1 MPYTPVDIFLK
12 WLSERPDQARMVVA
26 VDGDRL
32 LADAGTLGKE
42 TVADSQGRVWQM
54 VVFRGDDLAFRLA
67 YRKARTEKR
76 VMVVLARSTDG
87 ESKIDVSYVADILA
101 ANEGGPALNLS
112 VPAVFRRIC
121 PNINFPI
128 AELRRYKECL
138 LERLEAV
145 PGAVDKIVERWGRP
159 DDWGRSQVAAL
170 VLLSQHPSWALSD
183 LWPDEIDPAAA
194 IAHGLQVLM
203 SVPQDSPD
211 VAIIREL
218 LQDVIRPQ
226 VREYSFWFDQP
237 VDDVA
242 GYLLIRALAQDLK
255 LQNPT
260 VQLAGLQVFPLDLPV
275 DRLEDLFGKVLSA
288 IKRNVKSSR
297 LLERRAENFITSNRF
312 EKLAVL
318 LPADANGKTIRVMA
332 SPAMLFLYLRQCMR
346 AFFANPGASSL
357 GWAAELASH
366 PASKAE
372 FGDMVGRRRQCLAAV
387 RLARGISGIEARLAT
402 SVPAFPHADSLLDW
416 YVSSGHHRLE
426 LDATRALHDLV
437 GCEDEE
443 LRNAGQS
450 YFSGID
456 GEPAPAAD
464 SLGMRVR
471 QRLDSLDAELAK
483 FVQSD
488 PSRLANDARSVLG
501 FLKDGLQGELTPI
514 LSGDSDRRVWVLIF
528 DGMRYDTWEDV
539 VQPLLGE
546 HFTISGGARFCVLP
560 SYTLYARTSLFA
572 GATAATWAAEKSAT
586 SRDEAALFA
595 KNIGLAAHEVKG
607 KLRFVT
613 DADTTKA
620 RAVLGFTD
628 KTARP
633 VNVLIYPISDE
644 CHDYKGDL
652 ASFNSKIRQDILG
665 DRTTGVRG
673 VLDDLLLRLR
683 PGDLVFATSDHGF
696 IELPPDSALVVS
708 QSEVAAHQTTFASAI
723 FYRYSKHFKPSAM
736 NLEVAVEAGNEP
748 HYLCVGRQWLKREGI
763 GTAVRYSHGGLSLS
777 EVVIPAVRLE
787 RVTEKISAVELT
799 GLPPFISVDE
809 DENVKVPF
817 GVRNKGNMDSSY
829 ELLVRTNLG
838 DRLLESSNDLATA
851 ASQPLSFAVHGAY
864 KLKASGD
871 IDTSGTVKAVELRL
885 RYKDDA
891 GKWKDAADGVVN
903 IPVTVH
909 GKKTKLAT
917 DALAGFDEV

>member
-1 MPYTPVDIFLK
+1 MPYKPTDIFFK
-12 WLSERPDQARMVVA
+12 WLSERPDQARTAVA

-32 LADAGTLGKE
+32 LAEAGTLGKE
-42 TVADSQGRVWQM
+42 IVTDSEGRIWQM

-67 YRKARTEKR
+67 YRQARTEKR
-76 VMVVLARSTDG
+76 VLIVLARSTDG
-87 ESKIDVSYVADILA
+87 ETKIDVSYVADILA
-101 ANEGGPALNLS
+101 TNEGGPALDLS

-121 PNINFPI
+121 PSINFPT
-128 AELRRYKECL
+128 AELRRYKDSL

-145 PGAVDKIVERWGRP
+145 PGAVEKIVERWGRP
-159 DDWGRSQVAAL
+159 DDWGRGQVAAL
-170 VLLSQHPSWALSD
+170 VLLAQYPDWALSD
-183 LWPDEIDPAAA
+183 IWPDEIDPAAA

-203 SVPQDSPD
+203 SVPQGSPD
-211 VAIIREL
+211 LSIIREL
-218 LQDVIRPQ
+218 LQDAIRPQ

-255 LQNPT
+255 LQNPA

-275 DRLEDLFGKVLSA
+275 NRLEALSGKVLSA
-288 IKRNVKSSR
+288 IKANVKASR
-297 LLERRAENFITSNRF
+297 LLDRRAENFITSKRF
-312 EKLAVL
+312 EKLTVL
-318 LPADANGKTIRVMA
+318 LPADANGKTLRAMA
-332 SPAMLFLYLRQCMR
+332 SPAMLFLYLRQCMLG
-346 AFFANPGASSL
+346 FFARPRESSL
-357 GWAAELASH
+357 GWTAELASH
-366 PASKAE
+366 PALKAE
-372 FGDMVGRRRQCLAAV
+372 FGDMVGRRRQCLAVV
-387 RLARGISGIEARLAT
+387 RLARGICSIEARLAT
-402 SVPAFPHADSLLDW
+402 TVPVFSHADGLLDW
-416 YVSSGHHRLE
+416 YVSSGHYRLE
-426 LDATRALHDLV
+426 LDSSRALHDLI

-443 LRNAGQS
+443 LRNVGES
-450 YFSGID
+450 YFSGIE
-456 GEPAPAAD
+456 GEPTLEPD
-464 SLGMRVR
+464 SLSLRVR
-471 QRLDSLDAELAK
+471 QRLDPLDAELAK

-488 PSRLANDARSVLG
+488 PARLANDARSVLG
-501 FLKDGLQGELTPI
+501 FLKEGLKGELTPI

-560 SYTLYARTSLFA
+560 SYTLYARTSLLA
-572 GATAATWAAEKSAT
+572 GATAPTWAAEKSAT

-633 VNVLIYPISDE
+633 VNVLSYSISDE

-665 DRTTGVRG
+665 DHTTGVRG

-708 QSEVAAHQTTFASAI
+708 QTEVAAHQSTFASAI
-723 FYRYSKHFKPSAM
+723 FYRYAKHFKPSAM
-736 NLEVAVEAGNEP
+736 NLAVTVEAGNEP

-763 GTAVRYSHGGLSLS
+763 GTAVRYSHGGVSLS

-787 RVTEKISAVELT
+787 RVTEKVAAIELT
-799 GLPPFISVDE
+799 GLPTVISVDE
-809 DENVKVPF
+809 DQDVGLTF
-817 GVRNKGNMDSSY
+817 SVRNKGNMDSSY

-838 DRLLESSNDLATA
+838 DRLLESSNDLAAA
-851 ASQPLSFAVHGAY
+851 ASQALSFAVHGIY
-864 KLKASGD
+864 KVKPSGD
-871 IDTSGTVKAVELRL
+871 VDPSGTVKAVELRL
-885 RYKDDA
+885 RYRDDT
-891 GKWKDAADGVVN
+891 GKWRDAADGVVN